1 MSTFSDKKSSTIH
14 VCQTCQ
20 YETIRPGQYARHI
33 STAKHIALTNPN
45 PPTEKEHKCEKCN
58 KKYADR
64 KGLWRHKKSCGSQEP
79 EPPITS
85 KTMYDLMKIIVDQQA
100 KIIEL
105 TESKNKE
112 NHQI

>member
-1 MSTFSDKKSSTIH
+1 MSTFSDKKSSKVH
-14 VCQTCQ
+14 ACETCQ
-20 YETIRPGQYARHI
+20 YETIRPGQYARHVA
-33 STAKHIALTNPN
+33 TAQHVKLTATSM
-45 PPTEKEHKCEKCN
+45 PPLKEHKCEKCN

-112 NHQI
+112 NR